1 MNLIELINQ
10 ELGRGFTKSELERIW
25 DLPKNSLSAILN
37 PDNKAKLSKKAEIR
51 VKAFFD
57 LNPADRPHPEPRI
70 RRVKTASEKFN
81 ETSPILPIF
90 LPELVEKY
98 KGKEVK
104 IDTSAAA
111 GLYLGKPAPVTKSD
125 KIDFLNS

>member
-51 VKAFFD
+51 VKTFFE
-57 LNPADRPHPEPRI
+57 LAPADRPHPEPKI
-70 RRVKTASEKFN
+70 RRGKPVSEKFN
-81 ETSPILPIF
+81 ETSPILPVYM
-90 LPELVEKY
+90 PEVVEKY
-98 KGKEVK
+98 SVDEGKGVTTKLSGEG
-104 IDTSAAA
+104 IT
-111 GLYLGKPAPVTKSD
+111 PITKSD
-125 KIDFLNS
+125 KIDFLTS